1 MLNTAIHR
9 SAVALIDQPL
19 TAGRW
24 RRKRWFGVSVPA
36 LVLMALLAGCQSIG
50 PATVPRD
57 RVRYADAVTA
67 SSREQML
74 LNLVR
79 LRYLEPASFID
90 VSSVVASYTFG
101 ADGKLSLDAQPRA
114 RVNDVVG
121 FGLGVNVSE
130 SPTISYAPVTGERL
144 ANTLLRPIPPE
155 TVFGLIAAGGRAD
168 FLLKM
173 TCQSI
178 NGLRNAGGG
187 GAPRPADAG
196 FTELVQRLTR
206 LADSGALGLR
216 RMPAAEDTEL
226 PALTKLSFEAVDEAL
241 EPDRRRALQLLR
253 LAPDR
258 SEVDLVYGGRAHG
271 DGEVAVLTR
280 SLQAVLGELASGVEI
295 PAEDIAQGR
304 ATLRAATSVPP
315 LRVHAQPESPNDAAL
330 AVRYRDRWFWID
342 DRDLESKRTFMF
354 LLIFASV
361 VESGTVPQAPLLT
374 IPTR

>member
-1 MLNTAIHR
+1 MIIFDR
-9 SAVALIDQPL
+9 PL
-19 TAGRW
+19 TAVDCHRARW
-24 RRKRWFGVSVPA
+24 LGVFAPTLA
-36 LVLMALLAGCQSIG
+36 LMALLAGCQSIG

-57 RVRYADAVTA
+57 RVRYADAITA
-67 SSREQML
+67 STREQML

-121 FGLGVNVSE
+121 FGVGVSVSE
-130 SPTISYAPVTGERL
+130 SPTISYTPVTGERL

-168 FLLKM
+168 FLLRM

-178 NGLRNAGGG
+178 NGLRNAGAG
-187 GAPRPADAG
+187 GAPRASDAA
-196 FTELVQRLTR
+196 FDELLQRLSR
-206 LADSGALGLR
+206 LAQSGGLGLR
-216 RMPAAEDTEL
+216 RLPGDEDSET
-226 PALTKLSFEAVDEAL
+226 PALAKLSFEPVDEAL
-241 EPDRRRALQLLR
+241 EPDRRRVFELLR
-253 LAPDR
+253 LPPER
-258 SEVDLVYGGRAHG
+258 SEFNLVYGGRARG

-280 SLQAVLGELASGVEI
+280 SLQALLGDLSAGVEV
-295 PAEDIAQGR
+295 PADDLAQGR
-304 ATLRAATSVPP
+304 ATGRMATVAPL
-315 LRVHAQPESPNDAAL
+315 LRVHASAELPAEAAF
-330 AVRYRDRWFWID
+330 AARYRDRWFWID

-354 LLIFASV
+354 LLIFAAV
-361 VESGTVPQAPLLT
+361 VESGAVPQAPLLT